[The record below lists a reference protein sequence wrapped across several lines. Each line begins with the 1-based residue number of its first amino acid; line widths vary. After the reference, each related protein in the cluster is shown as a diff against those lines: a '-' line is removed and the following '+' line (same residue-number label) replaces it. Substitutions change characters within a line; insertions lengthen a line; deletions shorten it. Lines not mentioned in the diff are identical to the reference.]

1 MLCSNTISQS
11 ACKCFLFSF
20 SFFSSLFAHREKVGW
35 VKEKGGSDAV
45 ICDTL
50 VMNGVT
56 WAIMFILCVGNG
68 LLNFWG
74 NDVWMIWWGTTL
86 WACPSLLLF
95 YFILFLLLFLGNN
108 KNIINS
114 TISWS
119 DQFWVPKKK
128 RVGKKN
134 LSLSIYLWN
143 CVWN

>member
-11 ACKCFLFSF
+11 ACKCFPFSF

-68 LLNFWG
+68 LLNF
-74 NDVWMIWWGTTL
+74 
-86 WACPSLLLF
+86 
-95 YFILFLLLFLGNN
+95 
-108 KNIINS
+108 
-114 TISWS
+114 
-119 DQFWVPKKK
+119 
-128 RVGKKN
+128 
-134 LSLSIYLWN
+134 
-143 CVWN
+143 